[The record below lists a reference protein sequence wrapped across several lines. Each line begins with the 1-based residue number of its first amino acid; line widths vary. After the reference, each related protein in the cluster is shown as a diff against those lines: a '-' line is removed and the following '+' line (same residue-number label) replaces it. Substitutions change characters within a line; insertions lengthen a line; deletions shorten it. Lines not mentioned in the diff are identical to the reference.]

1 MILQQVN
8 NPERYS
14 KKGNVWSVNAS
25 TGSLIT
31 TPYTFPAVTKELVLY
46 PVLDNDVVAI
56 LKIEDNYYCSEE
68 IYQDLMDSKNINP
81 HFWYDRV
88 TDVKTI
94 SGSVEIGNTIPI
106 IELDLEA
113 IKETANIESIM
124 IPYSGVKV
132 VDWIYDREDT
142 DDPNIPI
149 STKLIQQLNYSLTNN
164 TDRPEDIWEL
174 WDLNLA
180 ANYTIE
186 QLPVLS
192 PTTDKAVVDKTLLTK
207 NLEELS
213 KRVIALRKDF
223 NDIKR
228 IYYTGKVKDDTIT
241 STRYISRAI
250 GSNAP
255 ETEVKQEN
263 RANTL
268 FKSTEIVD
276 VTKSGTDKRGDALDN
291 SITTKTE
298 ELKSELQDNK
308 TITQAA
314 LNTQAENLKL
324 AQAGDAEAQRQL
336 AAELKASNQRT
347 TELAAK
353 IPNPGK

>member
-1 MILQQVN
+1 MIRQQVN

-68 IYQDLMDSKNINP
+68 IYQDLRDSKNINP

-124 IPYSGVKV
+124 IPYSGVKQ

-149 STKLIQQLNYSLTNN
+149 S
-164 TDRPEDIWEL
+164 
-174 WDLNLA
+174 
-180 ANYTIE
+180 
-186 QLPVLS
+186 
-192 PTTDKAVVDKTLLTK
+192 KAVVDKTLLTK

-228 IYYTGKVKDDTIT
+228 IYYTGKVKDDTIA
-241 STRYISRAI
+241 STRYTSRAI

-263 RANTL
+263 RANSI
-268 FKSTEIVD
+268 FKSTKIVD

-291 SITTKTE
+291 SITTNTE
-298 ELKSELQDNK
+298 GLKLELQDNK
-308 TITQAA
+308 TSTQAA
-314 LNTQAENLKL
+314 LNTQAENLKR